1 MITSN
6 PNQENADDD
15 GQGDICDFD
24 SDNDGILDE
33 TDNCPLVANPDQLD
47 TYGDSAGDACSTP
60 LYNEEDLA
68 SLTSKLDELQV
79 SSAMLDEDA
88 NTLFTLFEA
97 NGATEEILN
106 ELHNKET
113 SLSEEIVIL
122 NQFKTSAEELGLT
135 ELAESF
141 NDLIVSDQEN
151 YDAIK
156 VILDE
161 HDADRDG
168 IAVATD
174 NCPVNAN
181 SDQTDTDAD
190 GLGDACDN
198 CPSDVNINQ
207 LDTDS
212 DGLGDVCDAVNDTP
226 PAADDTSTEETTYD
240 TLKDKYESYDDDY
253 NYYKKKYNNAVDDN
267 DNNDIEKY
275 EDKLNDLDKDLKNL
289 DKDIEDLIEDL
300 EKNGITSEEKDL
312 IKDLEDLEDDAK
324 DLREKISDVLDN
336 DSSGSTSNLFNNNL
350 FHQSAYPEEDNGQ
363 GITLSTL
370 NMPDSGV
377 RDDKTGWDEVR
388 KIAWLVA
395 GIIIFLAVI
404 LFLLGLLFK

>member
-1 MITSN
+1 PVNANSDQTDTDADGVGDVCDNCVETINLNQADTDSDGLGNACDNCMITSN

-168 IAVATD
+168 
-174 NCPVNAN
+174 
-181 SDQTDTDAD
+181 
-190 GLGDACDN
+190 
-198 CPSDVNINQ
+198 
-207 LDTDS
+207 
-212 DGLGDVCDAVNDTP
+212 
-226 PAADDTSTEETTYD
+226 
-240 TLKDKYESYDDDY
+240 
-253 NYYKKKYNNAVDDN
+253 
-267 DNNDIEKY
+267 
-275 EDKLNDLDKDLKNL
+275 
-289 DKDIEDLIEDL
+289 
-300 EKNGITSEEKDL
+300 
-312 IKDLEDLEDDAK
+312 
-324 DLREKISDVLDN
+324 
-336 DSSGSTSNLFNNNL
+336 
-350 FHQSAYPEEDNGQ
+350 
-363 GITLSTL
+363 
-370 NMPDSGV
+370 
-377 RDDKTGWDEVR
+377 
-388 KIAWLVA
+388 
-395 GIIIFLAVI
+395 
-404 LFLLGLLFK
+404 